1 MACLICGAAAETVQ
15 PIDDYQERN
24 CGGGCGRYRVSGTLS
39 ATMNN
44 KGQSFDV
51 QQTRQW
57 LAVQRVATPVP
68 IITSSTA
75 IYA

>member
-15 PIDDYQERN
+15 PIDDYHERD
-24 CGGGCGRYRVSGTLS
+24 CGDGCGRYRVSGTLF
-39 ATMNN
+39 ATRRN

-51 QQTRQW
+51 QLTRQW
-57 LAVQRVATPVP
+57 LAINRVANPAP
-68 IITSSTA
+68 LITSSIA